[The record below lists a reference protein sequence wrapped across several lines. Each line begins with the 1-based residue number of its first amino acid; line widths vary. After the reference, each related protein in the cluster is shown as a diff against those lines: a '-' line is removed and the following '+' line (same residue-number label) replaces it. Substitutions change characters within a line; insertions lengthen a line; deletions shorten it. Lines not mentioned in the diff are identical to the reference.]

1 MTAQHSEARYLGD
14 SRPHRPVTAGPI
26 AVEPMQSDVF
36 VQAVADGGGDL
47 QPLSPETRGVVWLSE
62 KRADELQELLDNHPG
77 VEWVQLPWAGVDAF
91 SEVLSGLASRTE
103 VNRPVVTSAKGAYS
117 EPVAEHALALVLAG
131 LRELPEKARAASW
144 KAERTGLSLFGRHI
158 LLFGA
163 GGVAKAFIDLVQP
176 FSPELSVV
184 RRDPSQAVLG
194 ATRTLGPDQWQEHLS
209 TVDVVVLAAAHTT
222 HTRAVFGAE
231 EFASLPAHAV
241 FVNVA
246 RGALVD
252 TEALCEALETGGI
265 KAAGLDV
272 TEPEPLPEGHR
283 LFSIPSC
290 VVTSHSADTPEMT
303 KPLLAERVRFNVEA
317 FVCGNPLRG
326 VVSVED
332 GY

>member
-14 SRPHRPVTAGPI
+14 SLPHRPVTAGPI
-26 AVEPMQSDVF
+26 AVEPMQSDAF
-36 VQAVADGGGDL
+36 VKAVADGGGDV
-47 QPLSPETRGVVWLSE
+47 QPLGPDTRGVVWLSE
-62 KRADELQELLDNHPG
+62 KRADELQELLDKHPG

-91 SEVLSGLASRTE
+91 SEVLAGLATRTE
-103 VNRPVVTSAKGAYS
+103 AERPVVTSAKGAYS

-131 LRELPEKARAASW
+131 LREFPEKARAAAW
-144 KAERTGLSLFGRHI
+144 KSERTGLSLFGRHI

-176 FSPELSVV
+176 FAPELSVV
-184 RRDPSQAVLG
+184 RRDPSHAVDG
-194 ATRTLGPDQWQEHLS
+194 ATRTVGPEDWQALLPG
-209 TVDVVVLAAAHTT
+209 VDVVVLAAAHTAQT
-222 HTRAVFGAE
+222 EALFGAV
-231 EFASLPAHAV
+231 EFSSLPPHAV

-252 TEALCEALETGGI
+252 TDALTRALETGDI

-272 TEPEPLPEGHR
+272 TEPEPLPDDHR

-290 VVTSHSADTPEMT
+290 LITSHSADTPEMT
-303 KPLLAERVRFNVEA
+303 KPLLAERVRFNVAA
-317 FVCGNPLRG
+317 FVGGTPLRG
-326 VVSVED
+326 VVSVEQ

>member
-14 SRPHRPVTAGPI
+14 SLPHRRVTAGPI
-26 AVEPMQSDVF
+26 AVEPMQSDAF
-36 VQAVADGGGDL
+36 VQAVADGGGNVR
-47 QPLSPETRGVVWLSE
+47 PLGPDTRGVVWLSE
-62 KRADELQELLDNHPG
+62 KRADELQELLDRHPG

-91 SEVLSGLASRTE
+91 SEVLAGLSLRDEAD
-103 VNRPVVTSAKGAYS
+103 RPVVTSAKGAYS

-131 LRELPEKARAASW
+131 LREFPEKARAAAW
-144 KAERTGLSLFGRHI
+144 KPERTGLSLFGRHI

-184 RRDPSQAVLG
+184 RRDASQAVPG
-194 ATRTLGPDQWQEHLS
+194 ATRTLGPEDWQEILPR
-209 TVDVVVLAAAHTT
+209 VDVVVLAAAHTT
-222 HTRAVFGAE
+222 QTRALFGAQ
-231 EFASLPAHAV
+231 EFASLPPHSV

-252 TEALCEALETGGI
+252 TEALSEALETGAI

-272 TEPEPLPEGHR
+272 TEPEPLPNDHR
-283 LFSIPSC
+283 LFAIPSC
-290 VVTSHSADTPEMT
+290 LITSHSADTPEMT
-303 KPLLAERVRFNVEA
+303 KPLLAERVRFNVES
-317 FVCGNPLRG
+317 FVGGTPLRG
-326 VVSVED
+326 VVSVQE

>member
-14 SRPHRPVTAGPI
+14 SLPHRAVMSGPI
-26 AVEPMQSDVF
+26 AVEPMQTEAF
-36 VQAVADGGGDL
+36 IQAVADGGGDV
-47 QPLSPETRGVVWLSE
+47 QPLGPDTRGVVWLSE
-62 KRADELQELLDNHPG
+62 KRADELQELLDQHPA

-91 SEVLSGLASRTE
+91 SEVLARLATREETK
-103 VNRPVVTSAKGAYS
+103 RPVVTSAKGAYS

-131 LRELPEKARAASW
+131 LRELPEKARAAAW

-184 RRDPSQAVLG
+184 RRDASQAVPG
-194 ATRTLGPDQWQEHLS
+194 ATRTVGPGSWKALLPS
-209 TVDVVVLAAAHTT
+209 VDVVVLAAAHTT
-222 HTRAVFGAE
+222 QTRALFGAE

-252 TEALCEALETGGI
+252 TEALSRALETGEI
-265 KAAGLDV
+265 KSAGLDV
-272 TEPEPLPEGHR
+272 TEPEPLPNDHR
-283 LFSIPSC
+283 LFSLPSC
-290 VVTSHSADTPEMT
+290 LITSHSADTPEMT

-317 FVCGNPLRG
+317 FVRGKPLRG
-326 VVSVED
+326 VVSVDD